1 MIGNHLLTGFIFGT
15 SVSVMS
21 WMVGIFGNAL
31 LHKTRTYEKLSHLNF
46 IPSKAMNKALGIE
59 QFKWV
64 VKNSFFRF
72 LNQAIRV
79 EGKQTDLA
87 AIRHQMTLA
96 EVSHLIGFV
105 FVAAF
110 SIYQSFN
117 ISLVFGLAMM
127 IPNVFLNLYPSL
139 LQQENK
145 RRIDQLLKR
154 QKNTLESSGKSG
166 FRLT

>member
-1 MIGNHLLTGFIFGT
+1 MILKHLLTGFVFGLSL
-15 SVSVMS
+15 SVVS
-21 WMVGIFGNAL
+21 WMVGIIGNAL
-31 LHKTRTYEKLSHLNF
+31 LLKTKSYKKLSHLNF

-59 QFKWV
+59 QFKRL

-96 EVSHLIGFV
+96 EVSHLIGFA
-105 FVAAF
+105 FVGIAAV
-110 SIYQSFN
+110 YQSFA
-117 ISLVFGLAMM
+117 ISLIFGVTMM
-127 IPNVFLNLYPSL
+127 LPNLVLNLYPSL

-145 RRIDQLLKR
+145 RRIDLLLKR
-154 QKNTLESSGKSG
+154 QKNE
-166 FRLT
+166 